1 MLKLPVSATHSIVGA
16 TLGFSIVANGFDG
29 INWKQLGFIGKWIY
43 EVGWSLYKRCCKNY
57 RT

>member
-43 EVGWSLYKRCCKNY
+43 
-57 RT
+57 